1 MSVWVLASDSDL
13 HLEDITP
20 ELAMAAAAAIGA
32 WLLLLGL
39 FALLTR
45 PREVE
50 ASPATMDLR
59 PEPPAVVDYLFSHF
73 HVTNHGVAG
82 TLLDLAAGH
91 YVDIDQQPGGTLF
104 SIGREAPDRLL
115 PHERMLYDHVAR
127 LAGSGSVPSQ
137 ALTTG
142 SAGQSASWLKRF
154 DSLVMENS
162 RSNG

>member
-39 FALLTR
+39 FALFTR

-50 ASPATMDLR
+50 TSPATMDLR
-59 PEPPAVVDYLFSHF
+59 PEPPAVVDYLFSRF

-82 TLLDLAAGH
+82 RCLTSLPGTTSTSTSSRAGRCLASA
-91 YVDIDQQPGGTLF
+91 
-104 SIGREAPDRLL
+104 
-115 PHERMLYDHVAR
+115 AR
-127 LAGSGSVPSQ
+127 RRTVS
-137 ALTTG
+137 
-142 SAGQSASWLKRF
+142 
-154 DSLVMENS
+154 
-162 RSNG
+162 